1 MAQVSRISRNNTTV
15 RKTAER
21 YSLTL
26 HSTEIASVDLT
37 NRICTVDNGGWVT
50 PTTRTRITQFFR
62 EKGINAGVSIN
73 KGVMTLR
80 VGNKEIPMDTAAS
93 FKLSAE
99 EFKSFVPNSR
109 QAFISDLL
117 KNTAELNA

>member
-1 MAQVSRISRNNTTV
+1 MSQVSRISKNNTTV

-37 NRICTVDNGGWVT
+37 NGVCTVGHGGWVT
-50 PTTRTRITQFFR
+50 PTTRTRLTQFFR
-62 EKGINAGVSIN
+62 EKGICAGVFIK
-73 KGVMTLR
+73 KGIMTF
-80 VGNKEIPMDTAAS
+80 VYGDIMEVEMDTAVS

-99 EFKSFVPNSR
+99 EFKSFK
-109 QAFISDLL
+109 A
-117 KNTAELNA
+117 